1 MKKACIHIYC
11 GDGKGKSTAA
21 MGLAV
26 RAAGSG
32 QKVVVTQFLKDGTS
46 SELNIL
52 KSIPQIQVFTCE
64 EKFGFIWNMTEGQKA
79 EAQKAY
85 TDLFDRV
92 TETAVKEH
100 AFLLVMDEFVAAYGH
115 GMIDQ
120 EKALKFLREKPDTL
134 EVVLTGRDPA
144 PELLKLADYVS
155 EIQKKK
161 HPFDRGLSARKGI
174 EL

>member
-1 MKKACIHIYC
+1 MKQACIHIYC

-26 RAAGSG
+26 RAAGSN
-32 QKVVVTQFLKDGTS
+32 QKVVLTQFLKDGTS

-52 KSIPQIQVFTCE
+52 RNIPQIQVFTCE
-64 EKFGFIWNMTEGQKA
+64 EKFGFIWNMTEEQKA
-79 EAQKAY
+79 GAQKAF
-85 TDLFDRV
+85 TDLFEKV
-92 TETAVKEH
+92 TQTAVREH
-100 AFLLVMDEFVAAYGH
+100 AFLLVMDEFIAAYGH
-115 GMIDQ
+115 GMIDR
-120 EKALKFLREKPDTL
+120 EKALKFLREKPETL
-134 EVVLTGRDPA
+134 EVVLTGRDPE
-144 PELLKLADYVS
+144 PELLELADYVS